1 MISFFSKKN
10 RTLRWAKK
18 SPLGLHVSRMLHT
31 DSSMLTEMSLSF
43 RNEIE
48 NNFYEKVFKI
58 REDGSFGK
66 FRDELAAS
74 VLQYAY
80 LQVLCLTE
88 SEKQE
93 LPLEPTAQQY
103 ISGTLHN
110 NLALFLPHNQQ
121 VSHLLQK
128 KPPHSKK
135 QLLQACNLNS
145 AINLFWMN
153 GLNLYGI
160 MINDN
165 EEDWFNPFVNS
176 TMIYAEDHYRKK
188 LKQETLLD
196 QARGLKYSFFTNFV
210 RNGGRKPYT
219 EWLEYMGQ

>member
-1 MISFFSKKN
+1 
-10 RTLRWAKK
+10 
-18 SPLGLHVSRMLHT
+18 
-31 DSSMLTEMSLSF
+31 MLTEMSLSF

-103 ISGTLHN
+103 ISATLHN

-121 VSHLLQK
+121 INQLLLQQK
-128 KPPHSKK
+128 TADRWKLIPVVSK
-135 QLLQACNLNS
+135 
-145 AINLFWMN
+145 M
-153 GLNLYGI
+153 
-160 MINDN
+160 
-165 EEDWFNPFVNS
+165 V
-176 TMIYAEDHYRKK
+176 
-188 LKQETLLD
+188 D
-196 QARGLKYSFFTNFV
+196 Q
-210 RNGGRKPYT
+210 
-219 EWLEYMGQ
+219 